1 MKHRIMITTLRKRDI
16 TEGLQYFC
24 FSDGEKNMYCDALT
38 SAEAANTFFQGI
50 RSILSSLSEVIH
62 HMIRATI

>member
-38 SAEAANTFFQGI
+38 SAEAV
-50 RSILSSLSEVIH
+50 LSSLSEVIH